1 MRSFFTISLAF
12 YQAFGQHGGM
22 DGMESGAGGMG
33 SGEMESGIGG
43 MGSGMGGMGSGSGGI
58 GSGMGGGMDE
68 CCPHKKIWGS
78 QNPMMDGMYKNVG
91 KMPMN
96 QLPRRC
102 NSPCVYEKKGGMDG
116 MQYCFADSFSS
127 QSMCD
132 SMDVGSTGGPDDGET
147 PVDMGSGSGS
157 KTTDMG
163 GMGLTTMGM
172 GGKTT
177 GMSENEGK
185 ETTEGPSSGD
195 GMEDHGSGSTTGMV
209 SPGNKETTM
218 EGKETTKGM
227 EGHGGKETTEGME
240 GHGEK
245 ETTKGMSDHVGD
257 MEMGDHGGKETTKG
271 MSDHGGDMGMGDH
284 GGKKMIL
291 NKKK

>member
-1 MRSFFTISLAF
+1 
-12 YQAFGQHGGM
+12 
-22 DGMESGAGGMG
+22 
-33 SGEMESGIGG
+33 
-43 MGSGMGGMGSGSGGI
+43 MGSGSGGI
-58 GSGMGGGMDE
+58 GSGMGGMGSGMEGMGSGMAGGMDE

-177 GMSENEGK
+177 GMGENEGK
-185 ETTEGPSSGD
+185 ETTKGPSSGD

-218 EGKETTKGM
+218 
-227 EGHGGKETTEGME
+227 
-240 GHGEK
+240 
-245 ETTKGMSDHVGD
+245 
-257 MEMGDHGGKETTKG
+257 
-271 MSDHGGDMGMGDH
+271 
-284 GGKKMIL
+284 
-291 NKKK
+291 